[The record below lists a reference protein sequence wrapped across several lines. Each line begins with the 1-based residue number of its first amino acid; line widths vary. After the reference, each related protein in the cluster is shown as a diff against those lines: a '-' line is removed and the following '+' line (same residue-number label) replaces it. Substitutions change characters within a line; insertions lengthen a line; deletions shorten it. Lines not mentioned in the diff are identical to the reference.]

1 MQHSDDSTT
10 EAVASTDTT
19 LHQPNMT
26 CCICFEVLSGS
37 GCQRLPCGH
46 VLHEKCVREMRCF
59 GAVGRCPLCR
69 HASDLLTPIQDLI
82 EQASACR
89 VRDANVECAQL
100 ASEVLALDSTNEHA
114 NLLLGELYRS
124 GQGVHKDPC
133 KAFELLEQGR
143 IQGNARCATQLGVL
157 YGDFGMGNKAKEL
170 YEEGRRRGDSRGA
183 LNLGVCAMEEGQEQ
197 QAKEFFTEA
206 VLGGDAGG
214 YTYMGCLHDRAGEVS
229 TAEFFY
235 ELGWLHGH
243 VQALS
248 YLGALRRDQG
258 QVEEAVRLLELACQ
272 LGDPDAA
279 VELCEIHKQG

>member
-1 MQHSDDSTT
+1 VSWSIRMIRPQRAILAVTVTETILQHP
-10 EAVASTDTT
+10 DTI
-19 LHQPNMT
+19 

-37 GCQRLPCGH
+37 GCQRLSCGH

-69 HASDLLTPIQDLI
+69 HASDLLTPIQ
-82 EQASACR
+82 ASTCR

-100 ASEVLALDSTNEHA
+100 ASEVLALDPTNEHA

-143 IQGNARCATQLGVL
+143 SQGNARCATQLGVL
-157 YGDFGMGNKAKEL
+157 YGDFGMNNKANEL
-170 YEEGRRRGDSRGA
+170 YEEGRLRGDSRGA

-214 YTYMGCLHDRAGEVS
+214 YTYIGSLHDRAGDLLI
-229 TAEFFY
+229 AEAFY
-235 ELGWLHGH
+235 KLGWLHGH